1 MRYPADLL
9 DEIRS
14 RVPVSRV
21 VERHVKLKRAGR
33 EYIGLSPFK
42 TERTPSFTV
51 NDHKGFYHC
60 FASGEHGDVFT
71 FLMKIEGLSFP
82 EAVERLA
89 SEAGVALP
97 APKPVDEVKASHD
110 ARLRDA
116 LEAACLF
123 FEASLSGRE
132 GSAARAY
139 LEKRGVQVAE
149 AKAFRL
155 GYAPDSKTSLKQHL
169 GAKGFLLSEMQ
180 DAGLL
185 IHGDDIAIP
194 YDRFRGRLIFPITDA
209 KRRVIAFGARALS
222 PDQQPK
228 YLNSPETE
236 LFHKGHVLF
245 NLAGAREA
253 AKAKNAVIVAEG
265 YMDVIALARAGFEN
279 AVAPLGTALTAD
291 QLRLLWAITPLPTL
305 CFDGDAAGQKAA
317 HRAIDTALPF
327 LEPGRSLQFAF
338 LPEGRDP
345 DDMVSGGARDALA
358 KLLAEPSPLIDVVW
372 ARERD
377 KHPLDTPEQ
386 RAALE
391 ARLAGMAQLIDH
403 KSLRFHYSSA
413 FRERL
418 RALGYAAAAPRRA
431 AAVPDWRDRAAGSAG
446 SAGRRPANRSAYG
459 KPNAAARTS
468 SLLASGIAQASA
480 PISAPREALLIMAI
494 AHHPWLLDELLEEI
508 AGLHLDDSDCCR
520 VRNAMLTIHQTEEVL
535 DNEKLLSH
543 LSREGYGA
551 ELERLGRVCAHKA
564 DPHFASGASKEQVLE
579 GWRHVMEMHA
589 KVGVPRSLAEAES
602 DYVNEPTNENFSKL
616 RAVVQQSE
624 IAAS

>member
-33 EYIGLSPFK
+33 EYVGLSPFK

-71 FLMKIEGLSFP
+71 FLMQIEGLSFP

-89 SEAGVALP
+89 AEAGVALP
-97 APKPVDEVKASHD
+97 APKPVDEVKACHET
-110 ARLRDA
+110 RVREA
-116 LEAACLF
+116 LEAACRI
-123 FEASLSGRE
+123 FEARLAGGE
-132 GSAARAY
+132 GGAARAY
-139 LEKRGVQVAE
+139 LEKRGVQPSEV
-149 AKAFRL
+149 KAFRL
-155 GYAPDSKTSLKQHL
+155 GYAPNSRTSLKQHL
-169 GAKGFLLSEMQ
+169 GEKGFSLAEMQ

-194 YDRFRGRLIFPITDA
+194 YDRFRGRLIFPIADA
-209 KRRVIAFGARALS
+209 KRRVIAFGGRALL

-245 NLAGAREA
+245 NLAAAREA
-253 AKAKNAVIVAEG
+253 AKTQRAVIVAEG
-265 YMDVIALARAGFEN
+265 YMDVIALSRAGFAN

-291 QLRLLWAITPLPTL
+291 QLRLLWTLTPLPTL
-305 CFDGDAAGQKAA
+305 CFDGDSAGQKAA

-345 DDMVSGGARDALA
+345 DDMVSGGAKEALA
-358 KLLAEPSPLIDVVW
+358 KLLGEPSPLIDVLW
-372 ARERD
+372 TRERD
-377 KHPLDTPEQ
+377 RHPLDTPEQ
-386 RAALE
+386 RASLE
-391 ARLAGMAQLIDH
+391 ARVMKLAHQIEH
-403 KSLRFHYSSA
+403 KSLKFHYISA
-413 FRERL
+413 LRERL
-418 RALGYAAAAPRRA
+418 RAHGHAGGAQSRRQDA
-431 AAVPDWRDRAAGSAG
+431 SSWRARTGGQGERRFQSR
-446 SAGRRPANRSAYG
+446 GRQRDPG
-459 KPNAAARTS
+459 PEARTS
-468 SLLASGIAQASA
+468 SLLASKIVQASA
-480 PISAPREALLIMAI
+480 PTAAPREALLAMAVV
-494 AHHPWLLDELLEEI
+494 HHPWLLDDHLEEI
-508 AGLHLDDSDCCR
+508 ASLHLEDADCCR
-520 VRNAMLTIHQTEEVL
+520 IRNAMLTLHQTEEVL
-535 DNEKLLSH
+535 DNEKSIEH

-551 ELERLGRVCAHKA
+551 ELERLERVCAHTA
-564 DPHFASGASKEQVLE
+564 DPHFAPGATKEQVLE
-579 GWRHVMEMHA
+579 GWRHVVMLHGKA
-589 KVGVPRSLAEAES
+589 GLPRSLAEAES
-602 DYVNEPTNENFSKL
+602 DYMSEQTSENCARLF
-616 RAVVQQSE
+616 AVKQHTE

>member
-14 RVPVSRV
+14 RMPVSRV

-71 FLMKIEGLSFP
+71 FLMKVEGLSFP

-89 SEAGVALP
+89 SQTGVVLP
-97 APKPVDEVKASHD
+97 APKPVDEVKDNHEV
-110 ARLRDA
+110 RLREA
-116 LEAACLF
+116 LESACQF
-123 FEASLSGRE
+123 FEASLASRE
-132 GSAARAY
+132 GNAARAY
-139 LEKRGVQVAE
+139 LEKRGVQLSE
-149 AKAFRL
+149 TKAFRL

-169 GAKGFLLSEMQ
+169 AGKGFSLAEMQ

-185 IHGDDIAIP
+185 IHGEDIAVP
-194 YDRFRGRLIFPITDA
+194 YDRFRGRLIFPITDT
-209 KRRVIAFGARALS
+209 KRRVIAFGGRALL

-245 NLAGAREA
+245 NLASAREA
-253 AKAKNAVIVAEG
+253 AKTKKEVIVAEG
-265 YMDVIALARAGFEN
+265 YMDVIALARAGFAN

-291 QLRLLWAITPLPTL
+291 QLRLIWAMTSLPTL

-345 DDMVSGGARDALA
+345 DDMVSGGATDALV
-358 KLLAEPSPLIDVVW
+358 KLLAAPAPLIDVLW

-377 KHPLDTPEQ
+377 RHPLDTPEQ
-386 RAALE
+386 RAALD
-391 ARLAGMAQLIDH
+391 ARLMEMTQLIEH
-403 KSLRFHYSSA
+403 KSLRFHYVSA
-413 FRERL
+413 LRERL
-418 RALGYAAAAPRRA
+418 RGKGYTAPQARRGDGSSWRSRTSTPVGGRGARPAPRA
-431 AAVPDWRDRAAGSAG
+431 DFG
-446 SAGRRPANRSAYG
+446 NR
-459 KPNAAARTS
+459 NAARTS
-468 SLLASGIAQASA
+468 SLLASTIAQASA
-480 PISAPREALLIMAI
+480 PSSAPGEALVIMTI
-494 AHHPWLLDELLEEI
+494 LQYPWLLDEHVEEI
-508 AGLHLDDSDCCR
+508 AGLHLDDADCFR
-520 VRNAMLTIHQTEEVL
+520 VRNTLLTIHQTEEAL
-535 DNEKLLSH
+535 DNEKLLEH
-543 LSREGYGA
+543 LSGQGYGA
-551 ELERLGRVCAHKA
+551 ELERLGRICAHKA
-564 DPHFASGASKEQVLE
+564 APHFASGADKQHVLDW
-579 GWRHVMEMHA
+579 WRRVMMLHGA
-589 KVGVPRSLAEAES
+589 ARSLAEAES
-602 DYVNEPTNENFSKL
+602 DYINEQTDESWPRLHEVK
-616 RAVVQQSE
+616 RQAE
-624 IAAS
+624 ITSS